1 MEAVQISPADQYEKL
16 IRSRMVIGWQSHCHS
31 TDSIDRHNPA
41 SLQFPYGT
49 VSA

>member
-1 MEAVQISPADQYEKL
+1 MEAVQISPPDRYEKL
-16 IRSRMVIGWQSHCHS
+16 VRSLMVIGWPPQCHR